1 MSTLNFNFNDVED
14 FKGRI
19 EPGVEECQIT
29 GVTSGESQNG
39 KPYIEI
45 GFLTVDGLREHKE
58 KFFVSS
64 EKGTR
69 MTLLRLKHM
78 IKVLVGEEQSKK
90 SYNIDQL
97 NTLFTGVKGR
107 FLFFG
112 EEYEYDNEIRVRTNL
127 AFLNFVEPLKI
138 PKEESKLRYDP
149 NNKNHMKHLPSDLKQ
164 KINNKKEDDTKGTG
178 VSDVDEELF

>member
-1 MSTLNFNFNDVED
+1 MSTINFDFNDVED

-29 GVTSGESQNG
+29 GVAEGESQNG
-39 KPYIEI
+39 KPYIEV

-58 KFFVSS
+58 KFYVSS

-78 IKVLVGEEQSKK
+78 IKTLIGDAKAQQ

-97 NTLFTGVKGR
+97 NALFTGIKGR

-112 EEYEYDNEIRVRTNL
+112 EEYEYDGEIRVRTNL
-127 AFLNFVEPLKI
+127 AFLNFVEPLSITVDK
-138 PKEESKLRYDP
+138 SKLRYDP
-149 NNKNHMKHLPSDLKQ
+149 NNKNHLKKLPVDLMT
-164 KINNKKEDDTKGTG
+164 KEDDPKGTELP
-178 VSDVDEELF
+178 DKIEEIF